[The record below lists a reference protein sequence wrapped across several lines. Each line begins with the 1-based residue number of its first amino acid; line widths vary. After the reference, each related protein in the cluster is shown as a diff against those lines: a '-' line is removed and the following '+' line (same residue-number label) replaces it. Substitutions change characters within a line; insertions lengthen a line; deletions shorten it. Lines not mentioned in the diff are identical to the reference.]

1 MRPKIVNTVIIN
13 FRKFELLWWTFQ
25 KQCITIFHLEKSILI
40 NSLQFK
46 TMSIV
51 LTNKRTKIGTAFDV
65 NTTVENK
72 HIESTYNMLDQRVLN
87 MWHCWD
93 IEPRNREK
101 SLRLIWQRFSHLL
114 DEWIAKIS
122 KIFFFT
128 VAFWDN
134 PHYPFWDLRSE
145 TLISH

>member
-25 KQCITIFHLEKSILI
+25 KQCITIFHPEKSILI

-46 TMSIV
+46 TMIIV

-101 SLRLIWQRFSHLL
+101 SLRLIWQCFSCLL
-114 DEWIAKIS
+114 DEWIAKML
-122 KIFFFT
+122 KKNHGGF
-128 VAFWDN
+128 
-134 PHYPFWDLRSE
+134 LR
-145 TLISH
+145 

>member
-1 MRPKIVNTVIIN
+1 MRPKIVNSLIIN

-25 KQCITIFHLEKSILI
+25 KQCITIFHPEKSILI

-72 HIESTYNMLDQRVLN
+72 HIELVLIHIDSSDCN
-87 MWHCWD
+87 
-93 IEPRNREK
+93 
-101 SLRLIWQRFSHLL
+101 SLR
-114 DEWIAKIS
+114 IS
-122 KIFFFT
+122 AYLT
-128 VAFWDN
+128 
-134 PHYPFWDLRSE
+134 H
-145 TLISH
+145 